1 MHLCSN
7 WVTTRVTQGIWV
19 IRRLRGSGRVPRVA
33 SAHLPVLDLPAAF
46 VLGEAAPDAVHLP
59 GLQHEREALALDQAA
74 GTDRLGLVRLLQ
86 GLALDETGKNSSGSM
101 DRQAA
106 SSRQGVGYLCGKG
119 VLGVQMNSEQPLRP
133 PGLRGLGILGPDVDE
148 VDVQLINLGQ
158 ELGKRLSSDSRRR
171 QS

>member
-86 GLALDETGKNSSGSM
+86 GLAFGR
-101 DRQAA
+101 DRKEQ
-106 SSRQGVGYLCGKG
+106 
-119 VLGVQMNSEQPLRP
+119 LGIDGPAGGEQPTRCRVSVRERRT
-133 PGLRGLGILGPDVDE
+133 GCSDE
-148 VDVQLINLGQ
+148 FRAAPQAT
-158 ELGKRLSSDSRRR
+158 RSPWAWDSWT
-171 QS
+171 